1 MLPHVQ
7 LRSGGLAVPITIIEV
22 VAATAQPIGND
33 AARLGVCSHGRAPH
47 DRTNFSR
54 L

>member
-7 LRSGGLAVPITIIEV
+7 LRSGGLAVPITIIGV

-33 AARLGVCSHGRAPH
+33 VAMLATCSH